1 MIPKRAVKKAAL
13 CILIAAAILAAAAL
27 VRAVILEN
35 RRMELVLTDND
46 SGAELARYDVKRGDV
61 FSITFIHS
69 VNKTPVTDY
78 YEVRDGDFYVTAT
91 KYYSFGAGV
100 QTEIEDE
107 QTLTYTD
114 DGGMLVSGFN
124 RKMTGM
130 IYVVGMVSDHM
141 LEIGGEEISLRNLC
155 GRGTAVCFTIE

>member
-1 MIPKRAVKKAAL
+1 MIRKSTFKKTAL

-27 VRAVILEN
+27 VRAAIQEN

-46 SGAELARYDVKRGDV
+46 SGEELARYDVKRGDV

-130 IYVVGMVSDHM
+130 IYVVGMVSDHT
-141 LEIGGEEISLRNLC
+141 LEIGGREISLRDLC
-155 GRGTAVCFTIE
+155 GRGTAVCFTME